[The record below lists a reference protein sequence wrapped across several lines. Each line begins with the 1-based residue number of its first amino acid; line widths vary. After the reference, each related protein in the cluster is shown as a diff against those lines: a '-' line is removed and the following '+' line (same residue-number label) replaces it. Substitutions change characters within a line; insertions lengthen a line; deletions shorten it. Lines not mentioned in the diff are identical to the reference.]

1 MQQLSWSQDKTGTLN
16 GKVWPL
22 TLFTVAYY
30 PGRGHFVA
38 PKLPGLNKTI
48 PVGSEEDGRKRAETS
63 NGSETCNIK
72 EVNPIRYL
80 MDRFNFLHIWKH
92 LTI

>member
-1 MQQLSWSQDKTGTLN
+1 MRELSWSMNKTGTLN
-16 GKVWPL
+16 GKVGPL

-48 PVGSEEDGRKRAETS
+48 PVRSEEEGRKRAE
-63 NGSETCNIK
+63 GLFQ
-72 EVNPIRYL
+72 RYL
-80 MDRFNFLHIWKH
+80 DFLMGVRHVI
-92 LTI
+92 